1 VVVRRSPYCGV
12 SRYINVFIIC
22 FIFLLL
28 IGVNLDILILNSQST
43 IIYNL
48 FRDDFDI
55 FESLLEGMY

>member
-1 VVVRRSPYCGV
+1 MVRRSPYSGV
-12 SRYINVFIIC
+12 SGYINVFIIC

-55 FESLLEGMY
+55 FESLSKGMY

>member
-1 VVVRRSPYCGV
+1 MVVRRSPYCGV

-28 IGVNLDILILNSQST
+28 IGVNLDILISNCQYT

-48 FRDDFDI
+48 FMDGFDI
-55 FESLLEGMY
+55 FECLLDGMY

>member
-1 VVVRRSPYCGV
+1 MVRRSPYSGV
-12 SRYINVFIIC
+12 SRYINVFIIYL
-22 FIFLLL
+22 IFLRL
-28 IGVNLDILILNSQST
+28 IGANLDILILNSQST